1 MHAMFPKANTRL
13 KLVPDQLDNGPVAP
27 ALAAGRI
34 DSAPPPSAVAM
45 AAWRRKADA
54 QLELSLAQFDMAI
67 IAGRDPARSAH
78 SLCHGFM
85 DWTRE
90 SVGAFQR
97 RPSTDAQRAEWSRER
112 AVWIGLADLAAQDAS
127 NDPASVDRFLQ
138 IWLGVVHEA
147 SATGRSWLFVR

>member
-1 MHAMFPKANTRL
+1 MSPKANTRL
-13 KLVPDQLDNGPVAP
+13 QLIPSHPDPVQRTRTVGVNP
-27 ALAAGRI
+27 VG
-34 DSAPPPSAVAM
+34 SASSPSAAAM

-54 QLELSLAQFDMAI
+54 QLEQSLAEFDMAI
-67 IAGRDPARSAH
+67 IGGREPARSAH
-78 SLCHGFM
+78 ALCHGFM

-90 SVGAFQR
+90 SVAAFHR
-97 RPSTDAQRAEWSRER
+97 RPVTDAQRAEWSRER

>member
-1 MHAMFPKANTRL
+1 MSPKANTRL
-13 KLVPDQLDNGPVAP
+13 KLVPGQPSSQPFTSARDADR
-27 ALAAGRI
+27 AATA
-34 DSAPPPSAVAM
+34 SSPNAVAM

-54 QLELSLAQFDMAI
+54 QLELSLAEFDMAI
-67 IAGRDPARSAH
+67 IAGREPARAAH

-97 RPSTDAQRAEWSRER
+97 RPVTNAQRAEWSRER

-147 SATGRSWLFVR
+147 SATGRAWLFVR

>member
-1 MHAMFPKANTRL
+1 MSPKATTRL
-13 KLVPDQLDNGPVAP
+13 QLIPSHPDPTQCTSSV
-27 ALAAGRI
+27 RV
-34 DSAPPPSAVAM
+34 DSVGSTPSPSAASM
-45 AAWRRKADA
+45 ATWRRKADA
-54 QLELSLAQFDMAI
+54 HLEQSLAEFDMAI
-67 IAGRDPARSAH
+67 IAGREPARSAH

-90 SVGAFQR
+90 SVAAFHR
-97 RPSTDAQRAEWSRER
+97 RPVTDAQRAEWSRER